1 MITKSIE
8 VRAEVGLHLRPA
20 GRLAELATKY
30 AAEGINI
37 LVGKSADALVPATS
51 ALRLLALKVH
61 RGEMLFVQVDTADV
75 KTAETIFAAIDQA
88 IAEN

>member
-20 GRLAELATKY
+20 GRLSELATKY

-51 ALRLLALKVH
+51 ALRLLTLKVH
-61 RGEMLFVQVDTADV
+61 CGEMLFVQVDTADV
-75 KTAETIFAAIDQA
+75 QTAETIFAAIDQA

>member
-20 GRLAELATKY
+20 GRVAELAAKY
-30 AAEGINI
+30 AAEAINI
-37 LVGKSADALVPATS
+37 LVGKSAEALVPATS
-51 ALRLLALKVH
+51 ALRMLTLKMH
-61 RGEMLFVQVDTADV
+61 CGEMLVVQVDTADQHI
-75 KTAETIFAAIDQA
+75 AEAIFAAIDQA